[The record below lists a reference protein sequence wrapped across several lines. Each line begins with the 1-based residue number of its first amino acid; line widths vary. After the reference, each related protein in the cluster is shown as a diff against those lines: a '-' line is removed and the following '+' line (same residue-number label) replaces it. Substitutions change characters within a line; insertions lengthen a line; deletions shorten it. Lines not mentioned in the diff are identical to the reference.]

1 MNKGLN
7 ERQSDKVNKE
17 IWEEYFY
24 DLVVEKNF

>member
-24 DLVVEKNF
+24 DLAVEKNV

>member
-24 DLVVEKNF
+24 DLAVEKNF